1 MKKKIMVMA
10 TITIDGENVSL
21 SVVKTL
27 LSKIKKYFRYKY
39 KLSNDDAEIVSIELS
54 DNFIELQ

>member
-1 MKKKIMVMA
+1 MVMA